1 LGGDSVY
8 TKGIQGAN
16 DDQDGGPA
24 VIQGEREAD
33 ENFISIG
40 HCWVLLLDNIVDVL
54 KYNTVSR
61 ENYRKGKDGRTV
73 TAELTKI
80 GKTKAAT
87 KH

>member
-24 VIQGEREAD
+24 VIQVEREAD
-33 ENFISIG
+33 KNFISIG
-40 HCWVLLLDNIVDVL
+40 HCGVLLLDNIVDVL

>member
-1 LGGDSVY
+1 MGGDSVY

-40 HCWVLLLDNIVDVL
+40 HCGVLLLDNIVDVL